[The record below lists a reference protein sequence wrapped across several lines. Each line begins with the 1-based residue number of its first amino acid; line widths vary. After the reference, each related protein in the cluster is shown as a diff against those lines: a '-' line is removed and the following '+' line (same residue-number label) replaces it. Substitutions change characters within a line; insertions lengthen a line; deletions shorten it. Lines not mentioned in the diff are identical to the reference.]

1 MPRRAKK
8 WFLVRPDSEAV
19 ERLTSDGIVKSPVL
33 AHLLAARGLSDA
45 AAIRTFLEPKLTDL
59 HSPLLLPAIETACS
73 AIEQSIARGDR
84 ICVHGDYDVDGLT
97 GTSTLILALRQLGAR
112 VGFHIPHRRRE
123 GYGLT
128 VASIEN
134 HVRDGQ
140 NLVITVDCGITA
152 IDAARRARE
161 LGLALIITDHHE
173 MRAELPDALA
183 LVHPG
188 LPGSKYPFAGISGAM
203 VAFKLAWALGMRS
216 CGSEKVTPEWT
227 KILLQGLGLAAL
239 GAVADHVPLIDENR
253 ALVRC
258 GLAHLDRHAT
268 PGIKALMEVSLT
280 RNDGQLKSE
289 DVAFQ
294 LAPRLNAAGR
304 LECAR
309 FCVDLFT
316 EPEEPKAKRI
326 AQVLDEYNRKRRQIE
341 LEQTTQAKEMAR
353 AGGQDSPLVLILGKA
368 GWHPGLVGIVASRMV
383 DEFHCPAYTIAIPP
397 WDDESADEK
406 LASGSARSAGGFPVQ
421 HALLQCADLLVS
433 HGGHRAAAGFK
444 VLPENIPELSLRLQ
458 AIASDYFKGTPPRA
472 ALCLDAEAPI
482 DALTVE
488 QVRQI
493 DKLEPFGE
501 TNRSPIFLAT
511 DLKMVGDPKVVGAT
525 GTTVQLRVT
534 QGGKVFQAVG
544 FQLADRLEEL
554 KSGGGSLSLA
564 FNPKVETF
572 NGITSVKLH
581 IRDFQPR
588 ARPEV
593 ESITPTEAVGLS

>member
-19 ERLTSDGIVKSPVL
+19 QRLTSDGIVQSPVL
-33 AHLLAARGLSDA
+33 AQLLAARGLSDA
-45 AAIRTFLEPKLTDL
+45 TAIRTFLDPRLTDL
-59 HSPLLLPAIETACS
+59 HSPLLLPGIEKACL
-73 AIEQSIARGDR
+73 AVEQSIARGDR
-84 ICVHGDYDVDGLT
+84 ICIHGDYDVDGLT
-97 GTSTLILALRQLGAR
+97 GTSTLVLALRQLGAR

-128 VASIEN
+128 VASIES
-134 HVRDGQ
+134 HARDGQ
-140 NLVITVDCGITA
+140 NLVISVDCGITA
-152 IDAARRARE
+152 VEAARRARE
-161 LGLALIITDHHE
+161 LGMGLIITDHHE

-183 LVHPG
+183 LVHPA

-203 VAFKLAWALGMRS
+203 VAFKLAWALAMRA

-268 PGIKALMEVSLT
+268 PGIKALMDVSLA
-280 RNDGQLKSE
+280 RKDGQLRSE

-316 EPEEPKAKRI
+316 EPEEAKAKRI
-326 AQVLDEYNRKRRQIE
+326 AQILDEYNRKRRQIE
-341 LEQTTQAKEMAR
+341 ADQTHQAKEMAR
-353 AGGQDSPLVLILGKA
+353 AEESPLVLVLGKV

-383 DEFHCPAYTIAIPP
+383 EEFHCPAYTVAIPP

-421 HALLQCADLLVS
+421 QALVECADLLVS

-444 VLPENIPELSLRLQ
+444 VLPENIPALNARLQ
-458 AIASDYFKGTPPRA
+458 DIARDYFKGTPPRA

-501 TNRSPIFLAT
+501 TNRSPLFLAT
-511 DLKMVGDPKVVGAT
+511 DLKIVGEPKAVGAT

-534 QGGKVFQAVG
+534 QGGGVFQAVG
-544 FQLADRLEEL
+544 FQLAERLEEL

-564 FNPKVETF
+564 FHPKIETF
-572 NGITSVKLH
+572 NGITRVKLH

-588 ARPEV
+588 SRPEV
-593 ESITPTEAVGLS
+593 DSISPEEAIGIC